1 MVLITVHSIPA
12 LIAFTETQG
21 RMPLITSQRRMLQ
34 LQEEYGRTGYA
45 LYLGGLAQ
53 ALTKTIP
60 TEHWM
65 LQCRARDFHQKEV
78 SQPPRRSAGL
88 TPHVRTR
95 PRARDPHAR
104 TRCTGRGTVAGTPSR
119 PRSLVLPWTFCL
131 CGGERQPGSVVSGTM
146 RGPLDGSESGKF
158 HRQDPGTL

>member
-1 MVLITVHSIPA
+1 MVLITIHSIPA

-34 LQEEYGRTGYA
+34 LQGEHGRTGYA

-65 LQCRARDFHQKEV
+65 LQCRATDFQQKEV

-88 TPHVRTR
+88 TPTLE
-95 PRARDPHAR
+95 P
-104 TRCTGRGTVAGTPSR
+104 
-119 PRSLVLPWTFCL
+119 
-131 CGGERQPGSVVSGTM
+131 VSGRET
-146 RGPLDGSESGKF
+146 RTPEPAAPGAEQWPGP
-158 HRQDPGTL
+158 HPGPGL